1 MANVSSSNGL
11 EKRPKL
17 RFPGFDEPWRAE
29 RLSDFADRVTRKN
42 SKNETDLPLT
52 ISSKDGLVD
61 QVSYFN
67 KTVASK
73 DMSGYYLLKNG
84 EFAYNKSYSVGY
96 DFGSIKRLDRYPMG
110 ALSTLYIC
118 FALKRHESDFI
129 KAYFDSLKWYREIYM
144 ISAEG
149 ARNHGL
155 LNVPTEEFFDTK
167 HYLPEN
173 TDEQRKIADFL
184 IALDRRIETQ
194 QSLVDNLKKYKR
206 GVTRRLFAQEKG
218 SFETNLQIVS
228 LGDLFPFIRNG
239 FVGTVTPF
247 FTDREHGVR
256 YLQGTNI
263 HAGKITDDTVYYER
277 IKAQERLV
285 SSLKKYKRG
294 VMQRIFR
301 NMSML
306 SPSGFETVQLSAI
319 FKKISRRNSNEE
331 IKNVIT
337 NSAEYGLI
345 PQRDFF
351 DKDIA
356 VDGNTSNYYVI
367 EHGDFVYNPRKSNTA
382 PYGPFNRYERE
393 ERGIISPLYTCLVL
407 QADIEPS
414 YLVWYFKSDAWY
426 RYIYDNGSQGVRYD
440 RVSMTDGLLMSV
452 RQSVLP
458 NHYEQQTDK
467 MVSLSFLQA
476 AFFVL

>member
-206 GVTRRLFAQEKG
+206 GVVRSLLSPEDCKLKNAQWSRDTMGNLG
-218 SFETNLQIVS
+218 SFIKGAPLSKADISKTGTPFILYGELYTTYHEVITSVVRKTESEVDSVYRSIVGDVLIPTSGETPEEISTASCVMLPGVI
-228 LGDLFPFIRNG
+228 LAGDLNIFRSSKVDGRIMSYILNHIVNG
-239 FVGTVTPF
+239 SIARVAQGKSIVHVQASEIAKIEISYPDPETQDRIVGVLEAISSRVEYCEKELDNLT
-247 FTDREHGVR
+247 
-256 YLQGTNI
+256 
-263 HAGKITDDTVYYER
+263 
-277 IKAQERLV
+277 RLR
-285 SSLKKYKRG
+285 SSLL
-294 VMQRIFR
+294 Q
-301 NMSML
+301 
-306 SPSGFETVQLSAI
+306 QLFI
-319 FKKISRRNSNEE
+319 
-331 IKNVIT
+331 
-337 NSAEYGLI
+337 
-345 PQRDFF
+345 
-351 DKDIA
+351 
-356 VDGNTSNYYVI
+356 
-367 EHGDFVYNPRKSNTA
+367 
-382 PYGPFNRYERE
+382 
-393 ERGIISPLYTCLVL
+393 
-407 QADIEPS
+407 
-414 YLVWYFKSDAWY
+414 
-426 RYIYDNGSQGVRYD
+426 
-440 RVSMTDGLLMSV
+440 
-452 RQSVLP
+452 
-458 NHYEQQTDK
+458 
-467 MVSLSFLQA
+467 
-476 AFFVL
+476 